1 MRVVAD
7 TNVLVSAIVFGGPPG
22 RVVEMAAAHQLQ
34 LILSPALVEELRQ
47 VLRRKIGFS
56 DAAVYQS
63 ETLLRR
69 AGVVV
74 EPSIEIAVVVGDP
87 TDNRVLEAAI
97 AGDADVI
104 VSGDC
109 HLLDLKTFDTVPIM
123 TPRELLRML
132 AERG

>member
-22 RVVEMAAAHQLQ
+22 RVIELAAEGRLR
-34 LILSPALVEELRQ
+34 LVISPALIDELRD
-47 VLRRKIGFS
+47 VLRRKFGFS

-74 EPSIEIAVVVGDP
+74 EPARHLAVGIDDP
-87 TDNRVLEAAI
+87 ADNRGLEAAE
-97 AGDADVI
+97 AGGAEVI
-104 VSGDC
+104 VSGDR
-109 HLLDLKTFDTVPIM
+109 HLLALGMFGAIPILS
-123 TPRELLRML
+123 PRELLVKMT
-132 AERG
+132 AG

>member
-22 RVVEMAAAHQLQ
+22 RVIELAAEGRLR
-34 LILSPALVEELRQ
+34 LVISPALIDELRD
-47 VLRRKIGFS
+47 VLRRKFGFS

-74 EPSIEIAVVVGDP
+74 EPARHLAVVIDDP
-87 TDNRVLEAAI
+87 ADNRGLEAAE
-97 AGDADVI
+97 AGGAEVI
-104 VSGDC
+104 VSGDR
-109 HLLDLKTFDTVPIM
+109 HLLALGMFGAIPILS
-123 TPRELLRML
+123 PRELLVKMT
-132 AERG
+132 AG